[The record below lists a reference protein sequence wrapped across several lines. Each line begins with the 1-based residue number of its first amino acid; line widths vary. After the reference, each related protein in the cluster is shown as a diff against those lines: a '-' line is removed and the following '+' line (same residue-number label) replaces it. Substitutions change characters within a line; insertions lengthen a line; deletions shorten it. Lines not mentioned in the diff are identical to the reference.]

1 MGEHNYTFSM
11 IEGKEDTALIKLGS
25 HVLGG
30 TDALAFTN
38 ILNDISKTPAK
49 SVVVDCSSVE
59 VMNSSGLGMLVSGL
73 TTLKKY
79 NIAMSLIS
87 LPHKV
92 EDLMKM
98 TRLDSIFKIYADIN
112 SIT

>member
-1 MGEHNYTFSM
+1 MGEHKYTFS
-11 IEGKEDTALIKLGS
+11 ILPGKEDFALVKLGS
-25 HVLGG
+25 QVLGG
-30 TDALAFTN
+30 TDALNFTGT
-38 ILNDISKTPAK
+38 LNEVSKTPVK
-49 SVVVDCSSVE
+49 TVVVDCSSVE

-87 LPHKV
+87 LPRKV

-98 TRLDSIFKIYADIN
+98 TRLDSIFKIYPDIN
-112 SIT
+112 SVV